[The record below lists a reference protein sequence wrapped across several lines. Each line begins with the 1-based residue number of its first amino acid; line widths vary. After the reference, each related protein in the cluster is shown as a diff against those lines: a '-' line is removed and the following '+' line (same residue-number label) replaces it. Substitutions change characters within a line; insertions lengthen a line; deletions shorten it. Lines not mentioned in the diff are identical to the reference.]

1 MNAFAAIEK
10 RAVSKFDSATKKA
23 CTPASFLE
31 FVAHRFREA
40 QKPDQQQS
48 SDWSL
53 GGSGP
58 ITTRDQFEGFF
69 VKS

>member
-1 MNAFAAIEK
+1 
-10 RAVSKFDSATKKA
+10 VSKFDSATKKA

-40 QKPDQQQS
+40 QKPEHQQPS
-48 SDWSL
+48 GWLS

-58 ITTRDQFEGFF
+58 ITTESQPDGFF
-69 VKS
+69 VN